1 MKTKK
6 MILVDKV
13 FYEKIL
19 SVESFKENII
29 TQSVIPKISNKEVRL
44 ISSGSK
50 IFYAINNT
58 SPHSH
63 VQLRLNRFFL
73 SHIPLNSA
81 AKAFVRGG
89 SYLKYLEPHIYGSSY
104 CRLDISSFFN
114 NISFDDVKQS
124 LSPYI
129 KDEYLIG
136 TEQKLIDA
144 ILNSVGYESPIR
156 KDKGMIIP
164 MGFRTSPAISNIV
177 FRKMDLLIQDFCAKK
192 GVIYSRYAD
201 DMLFSNPRESK
212 LLMSDYFID
221 EISSLLSIMGFNINQ
236 SKYISREKEIS
247 INGYVIENKGGN
259 GSIGTIR
266 LSKSKLNTVLK
277 VTHALA
283 QNIPYKNICNKYI
296 KVRLKEKNIKYESKK
311 DEFEKKYYRDQLIN
325 YLGGYRSYLI
335 SLVKFHSEYKCV
347 NSDFIIQI
355 NGILNDIQNHIQK
368 IKNNRRL

>member
-1 MKTKK
+1 M
-6 MILVDKV
+6 
-13 FYEKIL
+13 
-19 SVESFKENII
+19 
-29 TQSVIPKISNKEVRL
+29 
-44 ISSGSK
+44 
-50 IFYAINNT
+50 
-58 SPHSH
+58 
-63 VQLRLNRFFL
+63 
-73 SHIPLNSA
+73 SHIYTVAPI
-81 AKAFVRGG
+81 VDWI
-89 SYLKYLEPHIYGSSY
+89 YLL
-104 CRLDISSFFN
+104 FFN

-247 INGYVIENKGGN
+247 INGYVIENKGG
-259 GSIGTIR
+259 TVQLV
-266 LSKSKLNTVLK
+266 LSDYLS
-277 VTHALA
+277 
-283 QNIPYKNICNKYI
+283 QN
-296 KVRLKEKNIKYESKK
+296 
-311 DEFEKKYYRDQLIN
+311 
-325 YLGGYRSYLI
+325 
-335 SLVKFHSEYKCV
+335 
-347 NSDFIIQI
+347 
-355 NGILNDIQNHIQK
+355 
-368 IKNNRRL
+368 

>member
-1 MKTKK
+1 
-6 MILVDKV
+6 
-13 FYEKIL
+13 
-19 SVESFKENII
+19 
-29 TQSVIPKISNKEVRL
+29 
-44 ISSGSK
+44 
-50 IFYAINNT
+50 
-58 SPHSH
+58 
-63 VQLRLNRFFL
+63 
-73 SHIPLNSA
+73 SA

-221 EISSLLSIMGFNINQ
+221 EISSL
-236 SKYISREKEIS
+236 
-247 INGYVIENKGGN
+247 
-259 GSIGTIR
+259 
-266 LSKSKLNTVLK
+266 
-277 VTHALA
+277 
-283 QNIPYKNICNKYI
+283 
-296 KVRLKEKNIKYESKK
+296 
-311 DEFEKKYYRDQLIN
+311 
-325 YLGGYRSYLI
+325 
-335 SLVKFHSEYKCV
+335 
-347 NSDFIIQI
+347 
-355 NGILNDIQNHIQK
+355 
-368 IKNNRRL
+368 